1 MDVMM
6 TVRLANR
13 TLRRNKLRSLLTMLG
28 VIIGVAAV
36 VATLAIG
43 SGARASVQAQIA
55 SLGTN
60 VIMIMNG
67 TTSASGVRMWGGSH
81 SLTYGDAEAIR
92 KECRSVELVATNVR
106 AQAQMVSSSG
116 NWGTSIQ
123 GTTSDFFAIRDW
135 PVAHGAAF
143 TDADVRGG
151 AKVCVLGATVAE
163 NLFPGGQDPVGQTVR
178 IKGLPFRV
186 AGVMSRKGASS
197 MGQSDQDDVV
207 IAPLTTIQR
216 KFTNTPTRVG
226 SILVSAASA
235 DRVNRAIEEIT
246 ELLRQRHR
254 IRAGAD
260 DDFVI
265 RSQSEF
271 ANAAEQTSRT
281 MTLLL
286 LSIAAVSLLVG
297 GIGIMN
303 IMLVSVTERTREIG
317 IRMAVG
323 ARARDIRWQFLIES
337 AFLSLLGGAAGV
349 ALGMAASALITKM
362 ARWPTVVSPG
372 AVALAFVFAAA
383 IGIFFG
389 YYPARQAS
397 RLDPIEALRYE

>member
-151 AKVCVLGATVAE
+151 AKVCVLGATVAD

-254 IRAGAD
+254 IRPGAD

-271 ANAAEQTSRT
+271 ANAAEETSRT

-323 ARARDIRWQFLIES
+323 ARSRDIRWQFLVES

-349 ALGMAASALITKM
+349 VLGMAASALITKM

-372 AVALAFVFAAA
+372 AVVLAFVFAAA

>member
-1 MDVMM
+1 
-6 TVRLANR
+6 
-13 TLRRNKLRSLLTMLG
+13 
-28 VIIGVAAV
+28 
-36 VATLAIG
+36 
-43 SGARASVQAQIA
+43 
-55 SLGTN
+55 
-60 VIMIMNG
+60 MN
-67 TTSASGVRMWGGSH
+67 
-81 SLTYGDAEAIR
+81 
-92 KECRSVELVATNVR
+92 
-106 AQAQMVSSSG
+106 
-116 NWGTSIQ
+116 
-123 GTTSDFFAIRDW
+123 
-135 PVAHGAAF
+135 
-143 TDADVRGG
+143 
-151 AKVCVLGATVAE
+151 
-163 NLFPGGQDPVGQTVR
+163 
-178 IKGLPFRV
+178 
-186 AGVMSRKGASS
+186 
-197 MGQSDQDDVV
+197 DQDDVV
-207 IAPLTTIQR
+207 IAPLTTVQK
-216 KFTNTPTRVG
+216 KFSDEPTRVG
-226 SILVSAASA
+226 SITVSAVAA

-246 ELLRQRHR
+246 ELLRQRHH

-271 ANAAEQTSRT
+271 ANAAEETSRT

-337 AFLSLLGGAAGV
+337 AFLSLLGGVAGV
-349 ALGMAASALITKM
+349 LLGMAASGLITKL

>member
-1 MDVMM
+1 
-6 TVRLANR
+6 
-13 TLRRNKLRSLLTMLG
+13 
-28 VIIGVAAV
+28 
-36 VATLAIG
+36 
-43 SGARASVQAQIA
+43 
-55 SLGTN
+55 
-60 VIMIMNG
+60 
-67 TTSASGVRMWGGSH
+67 
-81 SLTYGDAEAIR
+81 
-92 KECRSVELVATNVR
+92 
-106 AQAQMVSSSG
+106 
-116 NWGTSIQ
+116 
-123 GTTSDFFAIRDW
+123 
-135 PVAHGAAF
+135 
-143 TDADVRGG
+143 
-151 AKVCVLGATVAE
+151 
-163 NLFPGGQDPVGQTVR
+163 
-178 IKGLPFRV
+178 
-186 AGVMSRKGASS
+186 
-197 MGQSDQDDVV
+197 VV
-207 IAPLTTIQR
+207 IAPLTTVQ
-216 KFTNTPTRVG
+216 KKLTSEPGHVG
-226 SILVSAASA
+226 SIIVSAVAA

-254 IRAGAD
+254 IRPGAD

-281 MTLLL
+281 MSLLL

-349 ALGMAASALITKM
+349 VLGMAASGLITKM
-362 ARWPTVVSPG
+362 ARWPTSVSPG
-372 AVALAFVFAAA
+372 VVLLAFVFAAA

-389 YYPARQAS
+389 YYPARRAS

>member
-13 TLRRNKLRSLLTMLG
+13 TLRRNKLRSVLTMLG

-55 SLGTN
+55 TLGTN
-60 VIMIMNG
+60 VIMVMNG
-67 TTSASGVRMWGGSH
+67 TTSSSGVRSWGTTH
-81 SLTYGDAEAIR
+81 SLTYEDAEAIR
-92 KECRSVELVATNVR
+92 KECEAVSGVAPTVRSM
-106 AQAQMVSSSG
+106 AQMVSSSG
-116 NWGTSIQ
+116 NWGTSVQ
-123 GTTSDFFAIRDW
+123 GTTSDYFAIRDW
-135 PVAHGAAF
+135 PVEHGAAF

-151 AKVCVLGATVAE
+151 AKVCVLGATTAE
-163 NLFPGGQDPVGQTVR
+163 NLFPGGQDPVGQVVR

-186 AGVMSRKGASS
+186 AGVLSKKGASS

-207 IAPLTTIQR
+207 IAPLTTVQ
-216 KFTNTPTRVG
+216 KKLTSEPGHVG
-226 SILVSAASA
+226 SIIVSAVAA

-254 IRAGAD
+254 IRPGAD

-281 MTLLL
+281 MSLLL

-349 ALGMAASALITKM
+349 VLGMAASGLITKM
-362 ARWPTVVSPG
+362 ARWPTSVSPG
-372 AVALAFVFAAA
+372 VVLLAFVFAAA

>member
-13 TLRRNKLRSLLTMLG
+13 TLQRNKMRSVLTMLG

-55 SLGTN
+55 TLGTN
-60 VIMIMNG
+60 VIMVMNG
-67 TTSASGVRMWGGSH
+67 VTTASGARMWGGSH
-81 SLTYGDAEAIR
+81 SLTYADAEAIR
-92 KECRSVELVATNVR
+92 QECPSVNLVAANER
-106 AQAQMVSSSG
+106 SQAQMSSSGG
-116 NWGTSIQ
+116 NWGTSVQ

-135 PVAHGAAF
+135 PVEHGAAF

-151 AKVCVLGATVAE
+151 AKVCVLGATVAD
-163 NLFPGGQDPVGQTVR
+163 NLFPGGEDPVGQIVR

-186 AGVMSRKGASS
+186 TGVLSRKGASS
-197 MGQSDQDDVV
+197 MGMNDQDDVV
-207 IAPLTTIQR
+207 IAPLTTVQK
-216 KFTNTPTRVG
+216 KFSDEPTRVG
-226 SILVSAASA
+226 SITVSAVAA

-246 ELLRQRHR
+246 ELLRQRHH

-271 ANAAEQTSRT
+271 ANAAEETSRT

-337 AFLSLLGGAAGV
+337 AFLSLLGGVAGV
-349 ALGMAASALITKM
+349 LLGMAASGLITKL